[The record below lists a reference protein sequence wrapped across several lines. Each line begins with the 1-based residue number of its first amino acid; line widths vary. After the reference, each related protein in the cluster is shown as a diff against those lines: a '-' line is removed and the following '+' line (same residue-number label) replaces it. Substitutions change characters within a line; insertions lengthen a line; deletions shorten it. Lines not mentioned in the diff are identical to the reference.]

1 MNKQDMINIFGED
14 LLEKEGLKETME
26 MLSGIQKNK
35 PFECVGSR
43 DEVNTAICE
52 TIKKIEKA
60 DEELPLLYKY
70 YKTTK
75 KYEEYINKENT
86 YDTFYN
92 LENNVP
98 EHYKEMLKKREII

>member
-1 MNKQDMINIFGED
+1 MINIFGED

-43 DEVNTAICE
+43 DEVNTAICK

-75 KYEEYINKENT
+75 KYEEYINKETT
-86 YDTFYN
+86 YDTFYKS
-92 LENNVP
+92 ENNVP
-98 EHYKEMLKKREII
+98 QHYKEMLKKREII